1 MSGEVRLGLR
11 LARGRERGEQAR
23 GGATTGAHLIG
34 VWLMLIVFAAVR
46 AEIALPSYDGDGVPF
61 LALTVVATVGVPIMV
76 LLATVARLS
85 AALRDRRLVSL
96 RVLGLSPSRTR
107 IVSAVEAGAG
117 AAVGSLLGLGAFWLT
132 RPIIRGLD
140 VSGRDWS
147 SGTFAPWPA
156 ATVLVVVGL
165 PLLAILVALV
175 PGARQ
180 FSGASRPAALAPNDA
195 PSLWRLLL
203 LPIGL
208 VTTWVSTLGYGGN
221 LGYGRFSV
229 LVAGGVLSA
238 IGLILVIPVFTRL
251 IADIVLRASGRPS
264 LRIAGRRLQAQPAAV
279 SRIVAGLLV
288 ALFVVSGARMVLGAF
303 EDSAQYR
310 AADSAAHGGPARYDV
325 VSQDA
330 DPTRLARELA
340 SVDGVRA
347 AYPAWQ
353 LMTGCTGEGPCLTAF
368 VGTCDDLLVAVPDA
382 RGCRDDRP
390 SWLDGPEPAQQL
402 DPRLT
407 WTGQNDPPGTTA
419 TVDTPAR
426 TDVIISGSAEYAVG
440 DAMQAR
446 VFLPITT
453 PGIASVVESSS
464 RDMLVPVS
472 VHVDSRIIGESGLRD
487 AALGIDA
494 TSDVYDP
501 WEDGSYEFITGLRA
515 LTWTVAAVVLAV
527 GLVGFAVATI
537 DRAVS
542 RRAEMVSL
550 QLVGTG
556 RGVIRAAQWWEAA
569 APLVI
574 GVFLAIAAGSAVGY
588 GYLSLAD
595 ATASVPWQS
604 IGTLAAISA
613 AAAIGVAG
621 LTVIA
626 CAPRIR
632 AELIRRA

>member
-11 LARGRERGEQAR
+11 LARGRERSERAR
-23 GGATTGAHLIG
+23 GVATAGAHLIG

-46 AEIALPSYDGDGVPF
+46 AEIALPSYDGEGVPF

-132 RPIIRGLD
+132 QPMIRGLE
-140 VSGRDWS
+140 VAGRDWS
-147 SGTFAPWPA
+147 IFTFAPWPA
-156 ATVLVVVGL
+156 ATLLVVVGL
-165 PLLAILVALV
+165 PLVAILVALI

-180 FSGASRPAALAPNDA
+180 ISVMSRPAAPVPDDA
-195 PSLWRLLL
+195 PSLWRIPV

-208 VTTWVSTLGYGGN
+208 AVVWASTVGDDDRTYS
-221 LGYGRFSV
+221 RFSI
-229 LVAGGVLSA
+229 LVVGGVLSA

-251 IADIVLRASGRPS
+251 IADVVLRASGRPS
-264 LRIAGRRLQAQPAAV
+264 LRIAGRRLQVQSAGV
-279 SRIVAGLLV
+279 SRIIAGLLV
-288 ALFVVSGARMVLGAF
+288 ALFVVSGGRMVLGAF
-303 EDSAQYR
+303 EDSPQYR
-310 AADSAAHGGPARYDV
+310 AADRAAHEGPATYEV

-330 DPTRLARELA
+330 DPEALAEEVA
-340 SVDGVRA
+340 SVDGVLG
-347 AYPAWQ
+347 AYPGWRVT
-353 LMTGCTGEGPCLTAF
+353 TGCEGGASCLEAF
-368 VGTCDDLLVAVPDA
+368 VGTCDDVIATVPDA
-382 RGCRDDRP
+382 VGCRDDRP
-390 SWLDGPEPAQQL
+390 SWLDEVASEHEL
-402 DPRLT
+402 ESTMT
-407 WTGQNDPPGTTA
+407 WMNWDDLSGVIATA
-419 TVDTPAR
+419 STPTR
-426 TDVIISGSAEYAVG
+426 TDVITSDAGGHAVG

-446 VFLPITT
+446 VFLPVTT
-453 PGIASVVESSS
+453 PGIAPVVESSS
-464 RDMLVPVS
+464 SNALVAVT
-472 VHVDSRIIGESGLRD
+472 VQVDPQIIGLAEVSDVAQGIYAD
-487 AALGIDA
+487 AE
-494 TSDVYDP
+494 VYDP
-501 WEDGSYEFITGLRA
+501 WMDDSYEFITGLRS
-515 LTWTVAAVVLAV
+515 LTWTLAAVVLAI
-527 GLVGFAVATI
+527 GLLGFAVATI

-569 APLVI
+569 VPLVV
-574 GVFLAIAAGSAVGY
+574 GVILAIGAGAAVGY
-588 GYLSLAD
+588 GYLSFAGS
-595 ATASVPWQS
+595 TAVVPWQS